1 MGWDDDARLGKAR
14 QKGIERQLFPQMS
27 PEETIV
33 ADALQKQNDMQI
45 NMISVKTNLPIAKIT
60 ALLFDME
67 LKGVVRPMAGGQ
79 YHLMG

>member
-1 MGWDDDARLGKAR
+1 
-14 QKGIERQLFPQMS
+14 
-27 PEETIV
+27 
-33 ADALQKQNDMQI
+33 MQI

-67 LKGVVRPMAGGQ
+67 LKGIVRPMAGGQ